1 MTKLLTINSEP
12 ESADTG
18 TQGGKD
24 AEEKEPKMCENVYTS
39 ATLMG
44 IAYVVVGFQNIL
56 GQFAWGVHNIRAECE
71 VDTEY
76 IFYCKLCICIYN
88 TIRHSLRKWLLFC
101 SFLTLY
107 LY

>member
-18 TQGGKD
+18 TQGGK
-24 AEEKEPKMCENVYTS
+24 EKELKMCENVYTS
-39 ATLMG
+39 TTLMG

-56 GQFAWGVHNIRAECE
+56 GQFAWGVHNICAECE

-76 IFYCKLCICIYN
+76 IFYWDA
-88 TIRHSLRKWLLFC
+88 S
-101 SFLTLY
+101 
-107 LY
+107 